1 LIFAAAQHI
10 LDVFG
15 AFALI
20 ALPGRFLP
28 VKLAAPQCAAFFC
41 LIANLRDT

>member
-1 LIFAAAQHI
+1 LKFVAMHHI
-10 LDVFG
+10 VRVFG

-28 VKLAAPQCAAFFC
+28 VKLLAALYSAAFFYR
-41 LIANLRDT
+41 LP